1 MVSDWFLDQF
11 LSQLKSNL
19 DICCPANPSGLT
31 TKSDLFTEVTQR
43 VCVYIYI
50 YTIHDCKRSKQSRLT
65 FTMNVKSVNA
75 GEYTAPPVEQNIH
88 HKTIS
93 EAISLH

>member
-1 MVSDWFLDQF
+1 MVSDQFLDQ
-11 LSQLKSNL
+11 LSELRFNL

-31 TKSDLFTEVTQR
+31 TKSNLFTEITQR
-43 VCVYIYI
+43 VCI
-50 YTIHDCKRSKQSRLT
+50 YTYTIRDCKQSKESRLT